1 MILLHERRRL
11 PELMD
16 DPHLAPQA
24 HAHAL
29 RGLERINWWSHS
41 ARILWPPIRRLLS
54 ASGGKTLRILDIASG
69 AGDLPIGIWRKAR
82 AAGHDVEVEGWDIH
96 AGAVAYARESALKRG
111 ATVRFLQRDALG
123 VLDADRYD
131 VVMCSLFLHH
141 LSRDQAVELL
151 CRMASWAT
159 RLVLVND
166 LRRSALGL
174 VLAHAATRLLS
185 SSEIVHTDGPRSVA
199 AAFSLEEVRLLSR
212 EAGLETATIARRW
225 PFRFLLSW
233 ERK

>member
-24 HAHAL
+24 HAQAL

-41 ARILWPPIRRLLS
+41 ARILWPPIRRLLR
-54 ASGGKTLRILDIASG
+54 ARGGKTLRVLDIASG
-69 AGDLPIGIWRKAR
+69 AGDLPIGLWRKAR
-82 AAGHDVEVEGWDIH
+82 AAGHDVEVDGWDIH
-96 AGAVAYARESALKRG
+96 AGAIAYARESAHKKG
-111 ATVRFLQRDALG
+111 ASVRFLRRDALG

-151 CRMASWAT
+151 RRMASWAT

-199 AAFSLEEVRLLSR
+199 AAFSLQEVRLLVR

>member
-1 MILLHERRRL
+1 MIILHERRRL

-16 DPHLAPQA
+16 NPHLAPQA
-24 HAHAL
+24 HALAL

-41 ARILWPPIRRLLS
+41 ARILWPPIRGLLR
-54 ASGGKTLRILDIASG
+54 ASGGKTPRILDIASG
-69 AGDLPIGIWRKAR
+69 AGDVPIAIWRKAR
-82 AAGHDVEVEGWDIH
+82 AAGHDLEVQGWDIH
-96 AGAVAYARESALKRG
+96 AGAVAYASQSAHKKG
-111 ATVRFLQRDALG
+111 ASVRFLQRDALG
-123 VLDADRYD
+123 ALDADRYD

-151 CRMASWAT
+151 RRMASRAT

-174 VLAHAATRLLS
+174 MLAHAATRVLS

-199 AAFSLEEVRLLSR
+199 AAFSLEELRLLSR
-212 EAGLETATIARRW
+212 DAGLETATIARRW
-225 PFRFLLSW
+225 PFRFLLNW

>member
-1 MILLHERRRL
+1 MIILRERRRL
-11 PELMD
+11 PEFMD

-24 HAHAL
+24 HAQAL

-41 ARILWPPIRRLLS
+41 ARILWPPIRRLLR
-54 ASGGKTLRILDIASG
+54 ASDGKTLRILDIASG
-69 AGDLPIGIWRKAR
+69 AGDLPIGLWRKAR
-82 AAGHDVEVEGWDIH
+82 VAGHDVEVEGWDIH
-96 AGAVAYARESALKRG
+96 AGAVAYARESAHRKG
-111 ATVRFLQRDALG
+111 ASVRFLQRDALG

-151 CRMASWAT
+151 RRMGCWAT

-166 LRRSALGL
+166 LRRSAFGL
-174 VLAHAATRLLS
+174 VLAHVATRVLS
-185 SSEIVHTDGPRSVA
+185 ASEIVHTDGPRSVA
-199 AAFSLEEVRLLSR
+199 AAFSLEEIRLLAR
-212 EAGLETATIARRW
+212 EAGQEAATIARRW

-233 ERK
+233 EHQ